1 MEKYFKRSCKR
12 YNKEFINEKRVYGEL
27 GHPEGPTIN
36 LERILSHMITALYP
50 DGKNFIGETKDIIYT
65 YG

>member
-1 MEKYFKRSCKR
+1 MEILQKEVKR

-27 GHPEGPTIN
+27 GHPEGPTVN
-36 LERILSHMITALYP
+36 LEKVISYDNRLQLYP
-50 DGKNFIGETKDIIYT
+50 DGKNFIGEDKSIVYT